1 MGAMQIA
8 NWAGNHDITGRTL
21 VEARTVEDVQRAVA
35 DADRVRPLGTQHSFN
50 DLPDTPGTLVTVTS
64 IPAEPVLDDAAR
76 TVTVGAGTRYGELA
90 GWLAG
95 RGWALHNLGSLP
107 HISVGGATA
116 TGTHGS
122 GDTNG
127 SLSTAVRG
135 LEIVGPDGAL
145 RTLRAGDPELDGSVI
160 ALGALGVV
168 VRVTLAVE
176 PAYRVRQDSYRGVPW
191 DALLADVPAVTGAGY
206 SVSVFTNWVD
216 DTVEQVWVKRR
227 VGADGSDA
235 AADGDVPDLLGVPAS
250 GLAQPLI
257 VPTDEVNTTL
267 HLTAGPWNERLP
279 HFRFD
284 ATPSV
289 GDEIQTEYF
298 VDRADA
304 ADALR
309 AVRAIAPEFVDA
321 LVVTEL
327 RTVAADDLWLS
338 PAYGRDSLAI
348 HFTWRND
355 QPRVLAALPAIEAAL
370 APFGARPHWGKVH
383 GLDAATL
390 AERYPRFDDARELVA
405 RRDPRGVFR
414 NAALDRV
421 LGR

>member
-1 MGAMQIA
+1 MQIA
-8 NWAGNHDITGRTL
+8 NRAGNHDITGATL
-21 VEARTVEDVQRAVA
+21 VEARTIEDVQRAVA
-35 DADRVRPLGTQHSFN
+35 DAGRVRPLGTRHSFN
-50 DLPDTPGTLVTVTS
+50 DLPDTTGTLVTVTS
-64 IPAEPVLDDAAR
+64 IPAEPVLDEAAR

-90 GWLAG
+90 GWLTG

-107 HISVGGATA
+107 HISVGGAVA

-122 GDTNG
+122 GDANG

-135 LEIVGPDGAL
+135 LEIVGPDGAR
-145 RTLRAGDPELDGSVI
+145 RTLRAGDPELAGSVV
-160 ALGALGVV
+160 AMGALGVV

-176 PAYRVRQDSYRGVPW
+176 PTYLVRQDSYRGLAW
-191 DALLADVPAVTGAGY
+191 DALLADLPAVTGAGY

-216 DTVEQVWVKRR
+216 EAVEQVWVKRR
-227 VGADGSDA
+227 VDLEGPD
-235 AADGDVPDLLGVPAS
+235 DGDVPDLLDVPGS

-267 HLTAGPWNERLP
+267 HLTAGTWNERLP

-309 AVRAIAPEFVDA
+309 AVRGVAPTFVDA
-321 LVVTEL
+321 LVITEL
-327 RTVAADDLWLS
+327 RTIAADDLWLS
-338 PAYGRDSLAI
+338 PAFGRDSLAI

-355 QPRVLAALPAIEAAL
+355 QARVLAALPEIESAL

-383 GLDAATL
+383 LLDAATL
-390 AERYPRFDDARELVA
+390 AARYPRFDDARDLFA
-405 RRDPRGVFR
+405 RRDPDGTFR
-414 NAALDRV
+414 NGALDRV
-421 LGR
+421 LGAL

>member
-1 MGAMQIA
+1 
-8 NWAGNHDITGRTL
+8 
-21 VEARTVEDVQRAVA
+21 
-35 DADRVRPLGTQHSFN
+35 VRPLGTRHSFN
-50 DLPDTPGTLVTVTS
+50 DLPDTTGTLVTVTS
-64 IPAEPVLDDAAR
+64 VPAEPVLDEAAR

-90 GWLAG
+90 GWLSG

-107 HISVGGATA
+107 HISVGGAVA

-122 GDTNG
+122 GDANG

-135 LEIVGPDGAL
+135 LEVVGPGGAL
-145 RTLRAGDPELDGSVI
+145 RTLRAGDPELDGSVV

-176 PAYRVRQDSYRGVPW
+176 PVYLVRQDSYRDVPW
-191 DALLADVPAVTGAGY
+191 DALLADLPAVTGAGY

-216 DTVEQVWVKRR
+216 DAVEQVWVKRR
-227 VGADGSDA
+227 VGVEGLDDE
-235 AADGDVPDLLGVPAS
+235 DVPDLLGVPAS

-257 VPTDEVNTTL
+257 VPTDEVNTTF
-267 HLTAGPWNERLP
+267 HLTAGTWNERLP

-309 AVRAIAPEFVDA
+309 AVRALAPDFVEA
-321 LVVTEL
+321 LVITEL
-327 RTVAADDLWLS
+327 RTIAADELWLS

-348 HFTWRND
+348 HFTWRSD
-355 QPRVLAALPAIEAAL
+355 QARVLAALPAIEAAL

-383 GLDAATL
+383 LLDSTTL
-390 AERYPRFDDARELVA
+390 AARYPRFDDARELFA
-405 RRDPRGVFR
+405 RRDPAGTFR

-421 LGR
+421 LGTR

>member
-1 MGAMQIA
+1 MQIA
-8 NWAGNHDITGRTL
+8 NWAGNHDITGTAL
-21 VEARTVEDVQRAVA
+21 VEARTIEDVQRAVA
-35 DADRVRPLGTQHSFN
+35 DASRVRPLGTRHSFN
-50 DLPDTPGTLVTVTS
+50 DLPDTSGTLVTVTS
-64 IPAEPVLDDAAR
+64 IPAEPVLDEAAR
-76 TVTVGAGTRYGELA
+76 TVTVGGGTRYGELA

-107 HISVGGATA
+107 HISVAGAVA

-122 GDTNG
+122 GDANG

-145 RTLRAGDPELDGSVI
+145 RTVRAGDPELDGSVV

-176 PAYRVRQDSYRGVPW
+176 PAYLVRQDSYRDLPW
-191 DALLADVPAVTGAGY
+191 DALLGDLPAVTGAGY

-216 DTVEQVWVKRR
+216 DAVEQVWVKRR
-227 VGADGSDA
+227 TDVEGLEDD
-235 AADGDVPDLLGVPAS
+235 DVPDLLGVRAS

-257 VPTDEVNTTL
+257 VPTDEVNTTF
-267 HLTAGPWNERLP
+267 HLTAGTWNERLP

-298 VDRADA
+298 VDRSDA
-304 ADALR
+304 VDALR
-309 AVRAIAPEFVDA
+309 AVRAVAPEFVDA

-355 QPRVLAALPAIEAAL
+355 QPRVLAALPSIEAAL

-383 GLDAATL
+383 LLDAATL
-390 AERYPRFDDARELVA
+390 AGRYPRFDDARELVA

-414 NAALDRV
+414 NAAVERV
-421 LGR
+421 LGV

>member
-1 MGAMQIA
+1 MHIA
-8 NWAGNHDITGRTL
+8 NWAGNHDIAAATL
-21 VEARTVEDVQRAVA
+21 VEARTIEDVQRAVA
-35 DADRVRPLGTQHSFN
+35 DADRVRPLGTRHSFN
-50 DLPDTPGTLVTVTS
+50 DLPDTTGTLVTVTS
-64 IPAEPVLDDAAR
+64 IPADPVLDEATG

-107 HISVGGATA
+107 HISVGGAVA

-135 LEIVGPDGAL
+135 LEIVGPDGER
-145 RTLRAGDPELDGSVI
+145 RTLRAGDPELEGSVV
-160 ALGALGVV
+160 AMGAQGVV

-176 PAYRVRQDSYRGVPW
+176 PTYLVRQDSYRGLAW
-191 DALLADVPAVTGAGY
+191 DALLADLPAVTGAGY

-216 DTVEQVWVKRR
+216 DVVEQVWVKRR
-227 VGADGSDA
+227 RNDHAL
-235 AADGDVPDLLGVPAS
+235 ADGDAPDLLGVPAS
-250 GLAQPLI
+250 GLPQPLI
-257 VPTDEVNTTL
+257 VPTEEVNTTF
-267 HLTAGPWNERLP
+267 HLTMGMWNERLP

-309 AVRAIAPEFVDA
+309 AVREVAPGFVDA

-327 RTVAADDLWLS
+327 RTIAADDLWLS

-355 QPRVLAALPAIEAAL
+355 QARVLAALPAIEAAL

-383 GLDAATL
+383 LLDAATL
-390 AERYPRFDDARELVA
+390 AGRYPRFDDARELFA
-405 RRDPRGVFR
+405 RRDPDGTFR
-414 NAALDRV
+414 NNALDRV
-421 LGR
+421 LGEI

>member
-1 MGAMQIA
+1 MQIA
-8 NWAGNHDITGRTL
+8 NWAGNHDITGTTL
-21 VEARTVEDVQRAVA
+21 VEARTIEDVQRAVA
-35 DADRVRPLGTQHSFN
+35 DADRVRPLGTRHSFN
-50 DLPDTPGTLVTVTS
+50 DLPDTTGTLVTVTS
-64 IPAEPVLDDAAR
+64 VPAEPVLDEAAR

-90 GWLAG
+90 GWLSG

-107 HISVGGATA
+107 HISVGGAVA

-122 GDTNG
+122 GDANG

-135 LEIVGPDGAL
+135 LEVVGPGGAL
-145 RTLRAGDPELDGSVI
+145 RTLRAGDPELDGSVV

-176 PAYRVRQDSYRGVPW
+176 PVYLVRQDSYRDVPW
-191 DALLADVPAVTGAGY
+191 DALLADLPAVTGAGY

-216 DTVEQVWVKRR
+216 DAVEQVWVKRR
-227 VGADGSDA
+227 VGVEGLDDE
-235 AADGDVPDLLGVPAS
+235 DVPDLLGVPAS

-257 VPTDEVNTTL
+257 VPTDEVNTTF
-267 HLTAGPWNERLP
+267 HLTAGTWNERLP

-309 AVRAIAPEFVDA
+309 AVRALAPDFVEA
-321 LVVTEL
+321 LVITEL
-327 RTVAADDLWLS
+327 RTIAADELWLS

-348 HFTWRND
+348 HFTWRSD
-355 QPRVLAALPAIEAAL
+355 QARVLAALPAIEAAL

-383 GLDAATL
+383 LLDSTTL
-390 AERYPRFDDARELVA
+390 AARYPRFDDARELFA
-405 RRDPRGVFR
+405 RRDPAGTFR

-421 LGR
+421 LGTR

>member
-1 MGAMQIA
+1 
-8 NWAGNHDITGRTL
+8 
-21 VEARTVEDVQRAVA
+21 
-35 DADRVRPLGTQHSFN
+35 
-50 DLPDTPGTLVTVTS
+50 
-64 IPAEPVLDDAAR
+64 VLDDAAR

>member
-1 MGAMQIA
+1 MGSMQIA
-8 NWAGNHDITGRTL
+8 NWAGNHDITGTTL
-21 VEARTVEDVQRAVA
+21 VEARTIEDVQRAVA
-35 DADRVRPLGTQHSFN
+35 DADRVRPLGTRHSFN
-50 DLPDTPGTLVTVTS
+50 DLPDTTGTLVTVTS
-64 IPAEPVLDDAAR
+64 VPAEPALDETAR

-107 HISVGGATA
+107 HISIGGAVA

-122 GDTNG
+122 GDGNG

-145 RTLRAGDPELDGSVI
+145 RTLRADDPELKGSVV

-176 PAYRVRQDSYRGVPW
+176 PAYLVRQDSYRDVPW
-191 DALLADVPAVTGAGY
+191 EAILADLPAVTGAGY

-227 VGADGSDA
+227 VGVEGLEDD
-235 AADGDVPDLLGVPAS
+235 DVPDLLGVPAS
-250 GLAQPLI
+250 GLPQPLI
-257 VPTDEVNTTL
+257 VPTDEVNTTF
-267 HLTAGPWNERLP
+267 HLTAGAWNERLP

-289 GDEIQTEYF
+289 GDEVQSEYF
-298 VDRADA
+298 VAREDA
-304 ADALR
+304 AEALR
-309 AVRAIAPEFVDA
+309 AVRAVAPGFVDA

-327 RTVAADDLWLS
+327 RTIAADDLWLS
-338 PAYGRDSLAI
+338 PAYGRDSMAL

-355 QPRVLAALPAIEAAL
+355 MPAVLAALPAIEAAL
-370 APFGARPHWGKVH
+370 EPFGARPHWGKVH
-383 GLDAATL
+383 LLDAGTL
-390 AERYPRFDDARELVA
+390 AGRYPRFDDARELVA
-405 RRDPRGVFR
+405 RRDPDGKFR
-414 NAALDRV
+414 NDAVDRV

>member
-1 MGAMQIA
+1 MQIA
-8 NWAGNHDITGRTL
+8 NWAGNHDITGRAL

-35 DADRVRPLGTQHSFN
+35 DADRVRPLGTRHSFN
-50 DLPDTPGTLVTVTS
+50 DLPDTTGTLLTVTS
-64 IPAEPVLDDAAR
+64 IPADPVLDEAAR

-107 HISVGGATA
+107 HISVGGAVA

-122 GDTNG
+122 GDGNG

-145 RTLRAGDPELDGSVI
+145 RTLRADDPELEGSVV

-176 PAYRVRQDSYRGVPW
+176 PTYLVRQDSYRDVPW
-191 DALLADVPAVTGAGY
+191 DAILADLPAVTGAGY

-216 DTVEQVWVKRR
+216 DAVEQVWVKRR
-227 VGADGSDA
+227 VGVEGPEDDA
-235 AADGDVPDLLGVPAS
+235 VPDLLGVPAS

-257 VPTDEVNTTL
+257 VPTDEVNTTA
-267 HLTAGPWNERLP
+267 HLTSGAWNERLP

-298 VDRADA
+298 VAREDA

-309 AVRAIAPEFVDA
+309 AVRAVAPGFVDA

-338 PAYGRDSLAI
+338 PAYGRDSLAL

-355 QPRVLAALPAIEAAL
+355 QARVLAVLPAIEAAL
-370 APFGARPHWGKVH
+370 EPFGARPHWGKVH
-383 GLDAATL
+383 LLDAATL
-390 AERYPRFDDARELVA
+390 AGRYPRFDDARELVA
-405 RRDPRGVFR
+405 RRDPSGTFR
-414 NAALDRV
+414 NDAIDRV